1 MRQCPP
7 LAHACS
13 AAKKFCDGRCCD
25 EMRGRPAKHACCI
38 FPCFSQRCLGHLPA
52 SARPLS
58 PTGCRLRQEARNKY
72 GGTLARPALAGL
84 PALPV
89 SVLQWR
95 EKRQSYPTSPWAI
108 SDQVAAQTT
117 AGSHQGGDGYI
128 GYNLEQNG
136 DPEAATYR
144 TENTDTAGVELPT
157 EPDVYLNASVSV
169 REISIEVENI
179 TAKVNL
185 DAQVLKLLHFNA
197 GVDASI
203 DRVRLSIQNV
213 TAKVELE
220 ARLGNLLQMVSDV
233 LDSIDLNPIVATL
246 GRTIGGVINGT
257 TGIID
262 GGNGNGNGNGGGRGD
277 SSGSTVQKR
286 SLEYNLAYN
295 ILFSVND
302 YSGRNHR
309 NRILAQ
315 NGSIYDVYLDN
326 NGRERSRQ
334 LAGDY
339 RRDMTFTGHNKT
351 IEHDGVPVERELQYL
366 YSPYTGLEIVALV
379 YMDIVSARVVRT
391 NVVAGAEAGGS
402 SYINGQH
409 GGS

>member
-1 MRQCPP
+1 MKLFTSSSR
-7 LAHACS
+7 
-13 AAKKFCDGRCCD
+13 
-25 EMRGRPAKHACCI
+25 
-38 FPCFSQRCLGHLPA
+38 
-52 SARPLS
+52 
-58 PTGCRLRQEARNKY
+58 
-72 GGTLARPALAGL
+72 ALAL
-84 PALPV
+84 AL
-89 SVLQWR
+89 SLLLR
-95 EKRQSYPTSPWAI
+95 
-108 SDQVAAQTT
+108 VATAQTNV
-117 AGSHQGGDGYI
+117 GSRQGGDGYI

-136 DPEAATYR
+136 DPEAARYR

-169 REISIEVENI
+169 REISIDVENI
-179 TAKVNL
+179 TAKINL
-185 DAQVLKLLHFNA
+185 DAQVLKLLRFNA

-246 GRTIGGVINGT
+246 GRTIGGVINDT

-262 GGNGNGNGNGGGRGD
+262 GGNGGD
-277 SSGSTVQKR
+277 SSGNTVQKR

-326 NGRERSRQ
+326 DGRETSRQ

-351 IEHDGVPVERELQYL
+351 IEHDGVPVEQELQYL
-366 YSPYTGLEIVALV
+366 YSPYTGLEIIALV
-379 YMDIVSARVVRT
+379 YMDIASARVVRT
-391 NVVAGAEAGGS
+391 NVVAGAEAGGTS
-402 SYINGQH
+402 HMTGES
-409 GGS
+409 

>member
-1 MRQCPP
+1 MK
-7 LAHACS
+7 L
-13 AAKKFCDGRCCD
+13 F
-25 EMRGRPAKHACCI
+25 
-38 FPCFSQRCLGHLPA
+38 
-52 SARPLS
+52 
-58 PTGCRLRQEARNKY
+58 
-72 GGTLARPALAGL
+72 
-84 PALPV
+84 
-89 SVLQWR
+89 
-95 EKRQSYPTSPWAI
+95 TSPSRALVLTA
-108 SDQVAAQTT
+108 SLLGTVAAQTT

>member
-1 MRQCPP
+1 MKPFTSSSR
-7 LAHACS
+7 
-13 AAKKFCDGRCCD
+13 
-25 EMRGRPAKHACCI
+25 
-38 FPCFSQRCLGHLPA
+38 
-52 SARPLS
+52 
-58 PTGCRLRQEARNKY
+58 
-72 GGTLARPALAGL
+72 ALAL
-84 PALPV
+84 ALSLLLRV
-89 SVLQWR
+89 
-95 EKRQSYPTSPWAI
+95 
-108 SDQVAAQTT
+108 VAAQTNV
-117 AGSHQGGDGYI
+117 GSRQGGDGYI

-169 REISIEVENI
+169 QEISIDVENI
-179 TAKVNL
+179 TAKINL
-185 DAQVLKLLHFNA
+185 DAQVLKLLRFNA

-246 GRTIGGVINGT
+246 GRTIGGVINDT

-262 GGNGNGNGNGGGRGD
+262 GGNGSGNGD

-326 NGRERSRQ
+326 DGRETSRQ

-351 IEHDGVPVERELQYL
+351 IEHDGVPVEQELQYL
-366 YSPYTGLEIVALV
+366 YNPYTGLEIVALV

-402 SYINGQH
+402 SYITGEH

>member
-1 MRQCPP
+1 MKLFTSSSR
-7 LAHACS
+7 
-13 AAKKFCDGRCCD
+13 
-25 EMRGRPAKHACCI
+25 
-38 FPCFSQRCLGHLPA
+38 
-52 SARPLS
+52 
-58 PTGCRLRQEARNKY
+58 
-72 GGTLARPALAGL
+72 ALAL
-84 PALPV
+84 VV
-89 SVLQWR
+89 SLLGIVG
-95 EKRQSYPTSPWAI
+95 
-108 SDQVAAQTT
+108 AQTT
-117 AGSHQGGDGYI
+117 AGSRQNGDGYI

-169 REISIEVENI
+169 KEISIEVENI
-179 TAKVNL
+179 TAKINL

-246 GRTIGGVINGT
+246 GRTIGGVNNGT
-257 TGIID
+257 TDIID
-262 GGNGNGNGNGGGRGD
+262 GGNGGGGGD

-326 NGRERSRQ
+326 NGRETSRQ

-339 RRDMTFTGHNKT
+339 RSDMTFTGHNKT
-351 IEHDGVPVERELQYL
+351 IEHDGVPVEQELQYL

-391 NVVAGAEAGGS
+391 NVVAGAEAGGG